1 MSKYETRADLMK
13 AVAHPV
19 RLEILDILSYGPE
32 CVCDLTESLGKRQ
45 PYISQQLMVLR
56 DANLV
61 TTERQGKNIYY
72 QLNRSNLSLIRQII
86 REICQNLNAAEKNE
100 HKPNN
105 FLEVQKT
112 RRINHV

>member
-1 MSKYETRADLMK
+1 MNSLASLLETRTDLMK

-19 RLEILDILSYGPE
+19 RLEILYILSCGPE

-45 PYISQQLMVLR
+45 PYISQQLLVLR

-61 TTERQGKNIYY
+61 TTERQGRNIFY

-86 REICQNLNAAEKNE
+86 REIYQNLNAAEKNE
-100 HKPNN
+100 HKPDN
-105 FLEVQKT
+105 FLEAQ
-112 RRINHV
+112 R